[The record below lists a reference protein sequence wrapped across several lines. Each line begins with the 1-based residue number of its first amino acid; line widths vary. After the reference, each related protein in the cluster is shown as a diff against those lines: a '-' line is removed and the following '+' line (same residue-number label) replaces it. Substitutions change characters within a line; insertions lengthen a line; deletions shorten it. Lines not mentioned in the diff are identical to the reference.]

1 VAGYAFTI
9 HLRFFRSEN
18 ASFAGSRNDR
28 FCTRPVTD
36 VTPQNERFA
45 RECAMTTQLRIYTIH
60 RGSLRAWVSEWREKI
75 KPLRQRLG
83 FTVLGAWTHE
93 ETSRFFWILQ
103 YSGRQSWDA
112 LETAFHGSEE
122 RRSMQPNPARHIA
135 KAEHFFVSDVPE

>member
-1 VAGYAFTI
+1 
-9 HLRFFRSEN
+9 
-18 ASFAGSRNDR
+18 
-28 FCTRPVTD
+28 
-36 VTPQNERFA
+36 
-45 RECAMTTQLRIYTIH
+45 MTTQLRIYTIH

-112 LETAFHGSEE
+112 LETAFHDSEE

-135 KAEHFFVSDVPE
+135 KTEHFFVSDVPE